1 MHYLD
6 QDPDVEAYIQ
16 AESEY
21 TAAWIAQSGIEGL
34 QKQLDLE
41 VSQIK
46 TSMAGQPK
54 RSGRP
59 SLDASNDVTVDDL
72 MQTSDGSSGSRSVVK
87 PKVEHLERT
96 RFWDVDR
103 YRYWLDETVGD
114 NGVYK
119 RRPIPAN
126 AYQRTMD
133 LARRTYM
140 TPRPAPESGSDR
152 EPRSL
157 SQSSPSQFRFTIP
170 SRPDGRGKDKAM
182 DTDRDKIKDKVE
194 IIGGCSFEA
203 KVSASDVQ
211 IVLDVNRLAK
221 RLKRKGGAG
230 QFYFGA
236 VEIQPQHTS
245 LKHDGCVH
253 YNPNG
258 TVRGRT
264 STETFLA
271 YTYDVS
277 GDERYHIRIMPLPSA
292 SSSGPAPSTRSSRK
306 SALSLASECERQPS
320 PAEFDFD
327 NWCETLDQGRPIMT
341 LEGNVLKD
349 AGAETRWVKLGQEL
363 FLYFTRL
370 DPKGLSREVW
380 RVRIDSLD
388 AAGSGVDCGLDMD
401 QDNMDHPKTKPR
413 QPPKLTPELVMRE
426 KDERNELL
434 ISQTNDGRYLL
445 IEVCAFVLRALGYYG
460 WCPLL
465 CLTIY

>member
-6 QDPDVEAYIQ
+6 QDPDVETYIQ

-21 TAAWIAQSGIEGL
+21 TAAWVAQSGIESL

-54 RSGRP
+54 RAGRP
-59 SLDASNDVTVDDL
+59 SLDASNDETVGGL
-72 MQTSDGSSGSRSVVK
+72 MQTSDGPSSSRSDAIK
-87 PKVEHLERT
+87 PKMEHLERT
-96 RFWDVDR
+96 RFWDIDR
-103 YRYWLDETVGD
+103 WRYWLDETVGE

-119 RRPIPAN
+119 RRPIPAG
-126 AYQRTMD
+126 AYQRTME

-140 TPRPAPESGSDR
+140 MPRPAPESGSDR
-152 EPRSL
+152 EPGSL
-157 SQSSPSQFRFTIP
+157 SQSPSSQYRFAIP
-170 SRPDGRGKDKAM
+170 SKPDGRGKDKAM
-182 DTDRDKIKDKVE
+182 DLDTDKDNIKDKVE
-194 IIGGCSFEA
+194 TIGGCTFGTN
-203 KVSASDVQ
+203 VSASDVQ
-211 IVLDVNRLAK
+211 TVLDVNRLANK
-221 RLKRKGGAG
+221 VKRKGGAG

-236 VEIQPQHTS
+236 VEIQPKHTS
-245 LKHDGCVH
+245 LDHDSSVH
-253 YNPNG
+253 PNS
-258 TVRGRT
+258 TVRGRP
-264 STETFLA
+264 STGTFLA

-292 SSSGPAPSTRSSRK
+292 SSSGPAPSNRSSRQ
-306 SALSLASECERQPS
+306 SVLSLASECERQPS

-341 LEGNVLKD
+341 FEGNVLKD

-380 RVRIDSLD
+380 RVKIDSLD
-388 AAGSGVDCGLDMD
+388 AAGSGFDAG
-401 QDNMDHPKTKPR
+401 QNMDHPKTNPR
-413 QPPKLTPELVMRE
+413 QLPKLTPELVMRE
-426 KDERNELL
+426 KDERNVLS

-445 IEVCAFVLRALGYYG
+445 IEVCALSCATLFIMAGVCYS
-460 WCPLL
+460 C
-465 CLTIY
+465 